1 LSQDFTMALVGPWQR
16 VAVLLAS
23 IDRQLSEVGA
33 LRGSAVSREDLDG
46 ETEPEQEIAL
56 HGRPVLEILDNL
68 ISWDAASMEFRVA
81 SLTIEVLVGERR
93 NRFSNC
99 FLRTDLRSFTRLF
112 QQNQKSAHY
121 KAVLS
126 VAEAM
131 AAAGGYGGVELDLD
145 PLAPAQ
151 LIGCILGD
159 AAKSIPAGDLG
170 LLSKK
175 VEFSDRIEAK
185 FAEAFQISDLG
196 PYRLLENREFL
207 ELYPRLSV

>member
-1 LSQDFTMALVGPWQR
+1 LSQDFTMALVGPRQR

-23 IDRQLSEVGA
+23 IDRRLSEIGGV
-33 LRGSAVSREDLDG
+33 RGDAVYREDLDG
-46 ETEPEQEIAL
+46 ETDPEQEIPL
-56 HGRPVLEILDNL
+56 HGKPVLELLDNL

-81 SLTIEVLVGERR
+81 SLTIEVLIGERR
-93 NRFSNC
+93 NGFSNC

-112 QQNQKSAHY
+112 QQNQKSVYYA
-121 KAVLS
+121 AVLS

-131 AAAGGYGGVELDLD
+131 AAAGGYGGVELGLD

-151 LIGCILGD
+151 LVGSILGD
-159 AAKSIPAGDLG
+159 PAKSVPAADLG
-170 LLSKK
+170 LLSKT

-185 FAEAFQISDLG
+185 FAEAFQISELG
-196 PYRLLENREFL
+196 LYRLLENREFL